1 MFFIV
6 LSFSIQLVLDII
18 QIKYLNNNKK
28 KVPEQFREMIS
39 LQVHQKSI
47 QYSVAKLKHR
57 IKRNIVEIII
67 IFSLTTGGFLDY
79 ILKTFY
85 NFESN
90 FNIGSDSSA
99 VLMILLFFGAL
110 FLIDLPFTLYK
121 QFVIEERFGFNK
133 MTINLFISDTI
144 KSTLLSLLL
153 FVPLL
158 FAMFNLIDDRLIIG
172 EFWWVILWIVTF
184 LLSLTFMVCY
194 PTFIAPMF
202 NKFTSLPNSSL
213 KTRLE
218 DLLERCKFEAK
229 GLYTMDGSKRS
240 SHGNAYFA
248 GLGRGKRIVLFDTLI
263 NKLSEKEIEAV
274 LAHEVGHYKCG
285 HIPTRL
291 ISSSIFLF
299 AFFWVFSLS
308 IDSSLFYI
316 SMGITLETLDTLGDN
331 TVTYGAFLILFFYVL
346 PFLLFP
352 LKPLNSI
359 LSRKHE
365 FEADRYA
372 AKTSEPKNLIS
383 ALIKLY
389 RENSAP
395 VITNRWFSLFYDSH
409 PNAKARIEALE

>member
-1 MFFIV
+1 
-6 LSFSIQLVLDII
+6 
-18 QIKYLNNNKK
+18 
-28 KVPEQFREMIS
+28 
-39 LQVHQKSI
+39 
-47 QYSVAKLKHR
+47 
-57 IKRNIVEIII
+57 
-67 IFSLTTGGFLDY
+67 
-79 ILKTFY
+79 
-85 NFESN
+85 
-90 FNIGSDSSA
+90 
-99 VLMILLFFGAL
+99 
-110 FLIDLPFTLYK
+110 
-121 QFVIEERFGFNK
+121 
-133 MTINLFISDTI
+133 
-144 KSTLLSLLL
+144 
-153 FVPLL
+153 
-158 FAMFNLIDDRLIIG
+158 
-172 EFWWVILWIVTF
+172 
-184 LLSLTFMVCY
+184 
-194 PTFIAPMF
+194 
-202 NKFTSLPNSSL
+202 
-213 KTRLE
+213 
-218 DLLERCKFEAK
+218 
-229 GLYTMDGSKRS
+229 
-240 SHGNAYFA
+240 
-248 GLGRGKRIVLFDTLI
+248 LI

>member
-6 LSFSIQLVLDII
+6 LSFSIQLVLDVI

-28 KVPEQFREMIS
+28 NVPSQFKEMIS
-39 LQVHQKSI
+39 LQGHQKSI

-57 IKRNIVEIII
+57 VKRNIIEIII
-67 IFSLTTGGFLDY
+67 IFTLTTGGFLDY
-79 ILKTFY
+79 MLKTFY
-85 NFESN
+85 SFESD
-90 FNIGSDSSA
+90 FSIGPHSSA
-99 VLMILLFFGAL
+99 ALMILLFFCAL

-144 KSTLLSLLL
+144 KSTFLSLLL

-158 FAMFNLIDDRLIIG
+158 FAMFNLIEGRLIIG
-172 EFWWVILWIVTF
+172 ELWWVILWIVTF
-184 LLSLTFMVCY
+184 LLSLTFMICY
-194 PTFIAPMF
+194 PTFVAPIF
-202 NKFTSLPNSSL
+202 NKFTSLQNGSL

-218 DLLERCKFEAK
+218 ELLDRCKFEAK
-229 GLYTMDGSKRS
+229 GLYTMDGSRRS

-248 GLGRGKRIVLFDTLI
+248 GLGKGKRIVLFDTLI
-263 NKLSEKEIEAV
+263 DKLSEKEIEAV

-291 ISSSIFLF
+291 LTSSIFSF
-299 AFFWVFSLS
+299 AFFWLFSLS
-308 IDSSLFYI
+308 IDSSLFSV
-316 SMGITLETLDTLGDN
+316 SMGITSETLDTVGDN
-331 TVTYGAFLILFFYVL
+331 TVVYGAFLILFFYVL

-372 AKTSEPKNLIS
+372 ARTSDPQNLIS

-395 VITNRWFSLFYDSH
+395 VITNKWFSLFYDSH
-409 PNAKARIEALE
+409 PNAKARIEALG